1 MRQNNSLLVSKLV
14 VEFTNPGSQILE
26 IRAFLMKHLEFV
38 WGFYWSIVDLQCCVS
53 FRCTAR

>member
-14 VEFTNPGSQILE
+14 MEFTNPGSQILG
-26 IRAFLMKHLEFV
+26 IGALLMKHLEFV
-38 WGFYWSIVDLQCCVS
+38 LTFYWSIVGLQCCIS